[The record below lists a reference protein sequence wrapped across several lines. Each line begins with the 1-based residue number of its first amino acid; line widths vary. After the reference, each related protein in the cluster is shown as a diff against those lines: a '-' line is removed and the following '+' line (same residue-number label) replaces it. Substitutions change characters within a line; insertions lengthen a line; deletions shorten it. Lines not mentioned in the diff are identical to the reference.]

1 MKKKI
6 LQMLFLLAVFTTSA
20 LAQKTVTGVVTDDLG
35 EALPGVTVMIAGTST
50 GTVTNLSGAFS
61 IEVPD
66 ENSILKF
73 SFIGMEAQEVIVGS
87 QTVMNITLA
96 TSSLQMDEVIIT
108 ALGISRDKKS
118 LGYSIADVKGE
129 DLNNTPQDNV
139 LTSLSGKVAGVRISQ
154 MGGLAGSSVNVI
166 IRGST
171 SLNSDNQP
179 LFVIDGVPVA
189 NSLNNFYQG
198 ADMGNAISDINTE
211 DIETISVLKGPS
223 AAALYGSR
231 AGNGVVLITTKTGSS
246 STKGIG
252 VDFNTA
258 VTFETPLKY
267 IEYQTEF
274 GPGKAGV
281 HMFEESENE
290 SWGSRLDGTPTIQ
303 WDTDGVAAPLLSYD
317 NRLTD
322 FFQTGSTYTNNI
334 SVNGNYDEGSFRL
347 SIGDVR
353 NTGVVP
359 NTDFSRS
366 SVGLNGSYN
375 VTPKL
380 KVQGSISVTESGSD
394 NRIVVDGGREDIVR
408 SVYEM
413 SAHVNI
419 LDLQDYWQPGQ
430 ENIQQLKY
438 KHKQNNPW
446 FVVNE
451 NLIGFSRD
459 RTVSKLQFDWE
470 LLDDLTLTG
479 RYSRDN
485 YTQSRSAR
493 SAFSTYGQ
501 WDGGYETQSN
511 YATESNLDLMLTYN
525 KSINEVWD
533 INAVAGA
540 NDMSQF
546 GRALSN
552 EAESLVVPDLYT
564 MSNGLPGTVTYGS
577 SWYEKTIYGLY
588 GMASI
593 GYNKMIYL
601 DLTARNDWS
610 STLPK
615 ENRSYFYPST
625 SLSVLVSEMLDL
637 PKWLTFAKLRGG
649 VAQVGNDV
657 GPYRLQQYFST
668 AQDWGASKRMYMGGG
683 LRNTSLKPEIATSK
697 EIGFDLKFLNNRL
710 GLDATY
716 YVVENKNQVLSIG
729 LPLESGATSKQINA
743 GLIQS
748 KGWEIGITSTPV
760 IARDFKWDVNAS
772 ISRDRTKI
780 VELAEGIDYFHF
792 GKVGTAIV
800 RTYVGETIGDIYQQP
815 LLTVEDESS
824 PYFGYPL
831 LNSGGQYQKNGD
843 MEKLEKIGNSNHD
856 FILGLQSTIRYK
868 SFSLFANI
876 DWRQGGGFFSR
887 TMTFFSNNGQRKFKM
902 QVRHY
907 YQSYLKTP
915 FQAYCN

>member
-211 DIETISVLKGPS
+211 DIESISVLKGPS

-334 SVNGNYDEGSFRL
+334 SVNGNYDEGNFRL
-347 SIGDVR
+347 SVGDVK

-419 LDLQDYWQPGQ
+419 LDLKDYWEPGQ

-446 FVVNE
+446 FVANE
-451 NLIGFSRD
+451 NLIGFS
-459 RTVSKLQFDWE
+459 SP
-470 LLDDLTLTG
+470 
-479 RYSRDN
+479 
-485 YTQSRSAR
+485 
-493 SAFSTYGQ
+493 
-501 WDGGYETQSN
+501 
-511 YATESNLDLMLTYN
+511 
-525 KSINEVWD
+525 
-533 INAVAGA
+533 
-540 NDMSQF
+540 
-546 GRALSN
+546 
-552 EAESLVVPDLYT
+552 SL
-564 MSNGLPGTVTYGS
+564 
-577 SWYEKTIYGLY
+577 
-588 GMASI
+588 
-593 GYNKMIYL
+593 
-601 DLTARNDWS
+601 R
-610 STLPK
+610 
-615 ENRSYFYPST
+615 
-625 SLSVLVSEMLDL
+625 
-637 PKWLTFAKLRGG
+637 
-649 VAQVGNDV
+649 
-657 GPYRLQQYFST
+657 
-668 AQDWGASKRMYMGGG
+668 
-683 LRNTSLKPEIATSK
+683 
-697 EIGFDLKFLNNRL
+697 
-710 GLDATY
+710 
-716 YVVENKNQVLSIG
+716 
-729 LPLESGATSKQINA
+729 
-743 GLIQS
+743 
-748 KGWEIGITSTPV
+748 V
-760 IARDFKWDVNAS
+760 I
-772 ISRDRTKI
+772 
-780 VELAEGIDYFHF
+780 
-792 GKVGTAIV
+792 
-800 RTYVGETIGDIYQQP
+800 
-815 LLTVEDESS
+815 
-824 PYFGYPL
+824 
-831 LNSGGQYQKNGD
+831 
-843 MEKLEKIGNSNHD
+843 
-856 FILGLQSTIRYK
+856 
-868 SFSLFANI
+868 
-876 DWRQGGGFFSR
+876 
-887 TMTFFSNNGQRKFKM
+887 
-902 QVRHY
+902 
-907 YQSYLKTP
+907 
-915 FQAYCN
+915 